1 MLLLP
6 PRVEQVR
13 ASFFFPRETVVL
25 LGLKSWALMILRL
38 GFEVYSR
45 LRSSPSSFHPI
56 RRTPSDMSSYVLLAN
71 LRAGR
76 CSSTAE
82 VRLLRF
88 WEARNVRKDGE
99 LMSLDMLLL
108 DEQSTLIHGSINS
121 SRVDTFRRRLSEGSL
136 LTLANT
142 NRELPGLSLLKFRQ
156 EHDHR
161 RSTRS
166 SACNGDS
173 AFGRVSCIFVYPVIV
188 IVFVANTTSNCIRDV
203 NVCVSMFDD
212 RAVTFQT
219 KFDEHISEPKVIL
232 LTSINPKVVGGK
244 LFLNATSGT
253 HFYFDCE
260 TSAGKEHYERLVGDG
275 ANASSSKSK
284 VVSAQKIEPLTVAEL
299 NQYVLAADPHNI
311 EFLCKA
317 EVTSLQSEKGW
328 CYIGCSKCA
337 KKLQRDETS
346 FTCLS
351 CDRENATGVL
361 RLSFLTDLIQL
372 YRVAFSV
379 ADHTDAVV
387 FVAFDTEIA
396 KLTNIQA
403 SEAAHILG
411 AGVNARVDSD
421 FPPFLNEVVGKTFT
435 FQLKLGEFN
444 FASKHQSFTVSRIIS
459 EHERA
464 PLPAF
469 VNDGG
474 DHGPDDNGDGAVGVA
489 PKIDESTV
497 VSNNAS
503 ASNVPYHGSQAANKQ
518 KLVNDGNVK
527 KKARKE

>member
-1 MLLLP
+1 
-6 PRVEQVR
+6 
-13 ASFFFPRETVVL
+13 
-25 LGLKSWALMILRL
+25 
-38 GFEVYSR
+38 
-45 LRSSPSSFHPI
+45 
-56 RRTPSDMSSYVLLAN
+56 MSSYVLLAN

-76 CSSTAE
+76 CSNTAE

-121 SRVDTFRRRLSEGSL
+121 SRVDTFRSRLSEGSVYSL
-136 LTLANT
+136 SGFDVARANPKYRLSDSPVSIRFNDGTFFEPKTDSDKDIPTELFRFRSHEQFLALANT
-142 NRELPGLSLLKFRQ
+142 NRELPDIVGGVSSV
-156 EHDHR
+156 
-161 RSTRS
+161 RSTITDGLR
-166 SACNGDS
+166 GPQ
-173 AFGRVSCIFVYPVIV
+173 RVMV
-188 IVFVANTTSNCIRDV
+188 TLRLEGDV

-219 KFDEHISEPKVIL
+219 KFDEHVSKPRVIL
-232 LTSINPKVVGGK
+232 FTSINPKVVGGK

-253 HFYFDCE
+253 HFYFDRE
-260 TSAGKEHYERLVGDG
+260 TSAGKEHYEKLVGDG
-275 ANASSSKSK
+275 ANSSSSKSK

-299 NQYVLAADPHNI
+299 NQYVLAADPQDI

-317 EVTSLQSEKGW
+317 EVTSLQSDKGW
-328 CYIGCSKCA
+328 CYIGCSKSA

-361 RLSFLTDLIQL
+361 R
-372 YRVAFSV
+372 YRVEFSV
-379 ADHTDAVV
+379 ADHTDEAV

-403 SEAAHILG
+403 SEAAHIFG

-435 FQLKLGEFN
+435 FQLKLGQFN
-444 FASKHQSFTVSRIIS
+444 FTSKHQSFTVSRIIS

-469 VNDGG
+469 VNDVSIFKVIVYKIYSTILTPLQWFQGG
-474 DHGPDDNGDGAVGVA
+474 DHGPADNGDGVA

-503 ASNVPYHGSQAANKQ
+503 ASNVPYHGSQAAKNRS
-518 KLVNDGNVK
+518 LSMMGT
-527 KKARKE
+527 

>member
-1 MLLLP
+1 
-6 PRVEQVR
+6 
-13 ASFFFPRETVVL
+13 
-25 LGLKSWALMILRL
+25 
-38 GFEVYSR
+38 
-45 LRSSPSSFHPI
+45 
-56 RRTPSDMSSYVLLAN
+56 MSSYVLLAN

-121 SRVDTFRRRLSEGSL
+121 SRVDTFRRRLSEGSDIPTELFRFRSHEQL

-142 NRELPGLSLLKFRQ
+142 NRELPDIVGEVSSV
-156 EHDHR
+156 
-161 RSTRS
+161 RSTITDGLR
-166 SACNGDS
+166 GPQ
-173 AFGRVSCIFVYPVIV
+173 RVMV
-188 IVFVANTTSNCIRDV
+188 TLRLEGDV

-361 RLSFLTDLIQL
+361 R

>member
-1 MLLLP
+1 M
-6 PRVEQVR
+6 
-13 ASFFFPRETVVL
+13 
-25 LGLKSWALMILRL
+25 
-38 GFEVYSR
+38 
-45 LRSSPSSFHPI
+45 
-56 RRTPSDMSSYVLLAN
+56 PSDMSSSYVLLAN

-76 CSSTAE
+76 CSNTAE

-88 WEARNVRKDGE
+88 WEARN
-99 LMSLDMLLL
+99 
-108 DEQSTLIHGSINS
+108 STLIHGSINS
-121 SRVDTFRRRLSEGSL
+121 SRIDTFRRRLSEGSVYFLSGFDIARSNPKFRLSDSLVSIRFNDETFFETKTDSDKDIPTELFRFRSHEQL

-142 NRELPGLSLLKFRQ
+142 NRDLPDIIGEVSFV
-156 EHDHR
+156 
-161 RSTRS
+161 RSTITYGLR
-166 SACNGDS
+166 GPQ
-173 AFGRVSCIFVYPVIV
+173 RVMM
-188 IVFVANTTSNCIRDV
+188 TLRLEGDV

-219 KFDEHISEPKVIL
+219 KFDKHSSEPKVIL
-232 LTSINPKVVGGK
+232 FTNINPKVVGGK

-260 TSAGKEHYERLVGDG
+260 TSAGKEHYESGPCSENR
-275 ANASSSKSK
+275 
-284 VVSAQKIEPLTVAEL
+284 PLTVAEL
-299 NQYVLAADPHNI
+299 NQYILAADPQNI

-317 EVTSLQSEKGW
+317 EVTNLQSEKGW

-337 KKLQRDETS
+337 KKLQPDETS

-361 RLSFLTDLIQL
+361 R
-372 YRVAFSV
+372 YRVEFSE
-379 ADHTDAVV
+379 ADHTDEAV
-387 FVAFDTEIA
+387 FVAFDIEIA

-403 SEAAHILG
+403 SEAAHILVSTQNILHLHG
-411 AGVNARVDSD
+411 AGVNARVDND

-444 FASKHQSFTVSRIIS
+444 FTSKHQSFTVSRIIS

-469 VNDGG
+469 VNDE
-474 DHGPDDNGDGAVGVA
+474 DNHGPDENGDGAELADGVA

-497 VSNNAS
+497 VNNKAS
-503 ASNVPYHGSQAANKQ
+503 ASNVPYHGPQAANTQ

>member
-1 MLLLP
+1 
-6 PRVEQVR
+6 
-13 ASFFFPRETVVL
+13 
-25 LGLKSWALMILRL
+25 LKQSDA
-38 GFEVYSR
+38 
-45 LRSSPSSFHPI
+45 
-56 RRTPSDMSSYVLLAN
+56 PSDMSSYVLLAN

-76 CSSTAE
+76 CSNTAE

-121 SRVDTFRRRLSEGSL
+121 SRVDTFRRRLSEGSVYSL
-136 LTLANT
+136 SGFDVARANPKYRLSDSPVSIRFNDGTFFEPKTDSDKDIPTELFRFRSHEQFLALANT
-142 NRELPGLSLLKFRQ
+142 NRELPDIVGGVSSV
-156 EHDHR
+156 
-161 RSTRS
+161 RSTITDGLR
-166 SACNGDS
+166 GPQ
-173 AFGRVSCIFVYPVIV
+173 RVMV
-188 IVFVANTTSNCIRDV
+188 TLRLEG
-203 NVCVSMFDD
+203 MFDD

-219 KFDEHISEPKVIL
+219 KFDEHVSKPRVIL
-232 LTSINPKVVGGK
+232 FTSINPKVVGGK

-253 HFYFDCE
+253 HFYFDRE
-260 TSAGKEHYERLVGDG
+260 TSAGKEHYEKLVGDG
-275 ANASSSKSK
+275 ANSSSSKSK

-299 NQYVLAADPHNI
+299 NQYVLAADPQDI

-317 EVTSLQSEKGW
+317 EVTSLQSDKGW
-328 CYIGCSKCA
+328 CYIGCSKSA

-361 RLSFLTDLIQL
+361 R
-372 YRVAFSV
+372 YRVEFSV
-379 ADHTDAVV
+379 ADHTDEAV

-403 SEAAHILG
+403 SEAAHIFG

-435 FQLKLGEFN
+435 FQLKLGQFN
-444 FASKHQSFTVSRIIS
+444 FTSKHQSFTVSRIIS

-469 VNDGG
+469 VNDHYIDTVTMGG
-474 DHGPDDNGDGAVGVA
+474 DHGPADNGDGVA

-503 ASNVPYHGSQAANKQ
+503 ASNVPYHGSQAAKNRS
-518 KLVNDGNVK
+518 LSMMGT
-527 KKARKE
+527 